1 MITNLKRLRELIQRL
16 AVSVAELM
24 VSMPFLR
31 LRSGQTS
38 DEHKQPGNKEEASDS
53 LTHALSEVEGDV
65 TLKLAPSRSP
75 ERSEGVSEGTALVPM
90 TPKDDELEGKRGT
103 DEAIVD
109 IPGELAILP
118 LRGVVVY
125 PLTALPLTVGRPR
138 SVRLIDDAVLGRR
151 LIGLV
156 AAKDPEVEDPGPD
169 DVYMVGTAAL
179 VHRLRK
185 APDGTVVLLVQG
197 LERIKI
203 RHFTQTEPYLRAKVE
218 IAPDSVEDSLEVE
231 ALMRNII
238 ELFRRLVALVP
249 HIPDELV
256 MLALNVDEPR
266 QLVYAIATYMRMDLT
281 DAQEV
286 LEIDE
291 IKEKLRKLMLTL
303 SRELEVLELGKKIQT
318 EAQTEMTKVQREY
331 FLREQ
336 LKAIKKELG
345 EEDEQ
350 TMETEELR
358 QKIEAAGM
366 PEEAEKEAKRELDRL
381 SKLPN
386 AAAEYSVIRTYLD
399 WLVTL
404 PWSKST
410 EDNLD
415 IARAR
420 QVLDEDHYD
429 LQDIKERILEYLA
442 VRKLRLERKE
452 EEEEPSDY
460 IRMEREGVILCFVGP
475 PGTGKTSLGQSIAR
489 ALGRKFVRQSL
500 GGVRDEAEI
509 RGHRRT
515 YIGALPGRIIQ
526 ALRRVESR
534 NPVFMLDEID
544 KVGQDWR
551 GDPSSAL
558 LEVLDPEQ
566 NRDFRDHYLDV
577 PFDLSQVMFITTGN
591 ILDTIPPALRDRM
604 EILKLSGYTEEEKIK
619 IAQQYLIPRQIRENS
634 LLPEE
639 IEFSSGAIRKIIRD
653 YTREAGVRNL
663 ERELGSICRKVAT
676 KVAEA
681 SGAEEQRSGGAAKR
695 GGCEKT
701 LISEE
706 KVSEYLGRPKY
717 FFEAAERTEIPGV
730 ATGVSWT
737 PTGGDIV
744 FVEATKMPGKKGFTL
759 TGQLG
764 DIMKESAQ
772 AALSYVRS
780 KAKELGIAENFFEEN
795 DIHIHVPTGAVPKD
809 GPSAGVTMATALV
822 SLLLNKPVRSDVSM
836 TGEITLRGQVLPV
849 GGIKEKVLAA
859 HRVGLKTL
867 ILPKRNEPDLDD
879 VPEDVRKE
887 VKFILAD
894 QVDQVIAAALADS
907 QEKPGTSQGEER
919 SANAH
924 QTEG

>member
-1 MITNLKRLRELIQRL
+1 
-16 AVSVAELM
+16 
-24 VSMPFLR
+24 MP
-31 LRSGQTS
+31 SS
-38 DEHKQPGNKEEASDS
+38 EKNKQLFDNATEKEGGFSTED
-53 LTHALSEVEGDV
+53 TR
-65 TLKLAPSRSP
+65 P
-75 ERSEGVSEGTALVPM
+75 TALVPS
-90 TPKDDELEGKRGT
+90 TQLETERDSKRSS
-103 DEAIVD
+103 EESLAD
-109 IPGELAILP
+109 IPTELAILP

-125 PLTALPLTVGRPR
+125 PLTALPITVGRPR
-138 SVRLIDDAVLGRR
+138 SVRLVDDAVLSQR

-156 AAKDPEVEDPGPD
+156 AAKDPEAEDPGPD

-185 APDGTVVLLVQG
+185 APDGTVILLVQG

-203 RHFTQTEPYLRAKVE
+203 REFTQFEPYLKAKVKV
-218 IAPDSVEDSLEVE
+218 APDLVEESVEVE
-231 ALMRNII
+231 ALMRNIV

-266 QLVYAIATYMRMDLT
+266 QLVYAIATYMRMDLA

-286 LEIDE
+286 LEIDAVR
-291 IKEKLRKLMLTL
+291 EKLRKLTVTL
-303 SRELEVLELGKKIQT
+303 NRELEVLELGKKIQT

-336 LKAIKKELG
+336 LKAIKRELG

-350 TMETEELR
+350 TMEIEELR

-381 SKLPN
+381 SKLPS

-399 WLVTL
+399 WLVNL
-404 PWSKST
+404 PWNKST

-429 LQDIKERILEYLA
+429 LEDIKERILEYLA

-452 EEEEPSDY
+452 EEEEEPADY
-460 IRMEREGVILCFVGP
+460 IRMEREGVILCFIGP
-475 PGTGKTSLGQSIAR
+475 PGTGKTSLGRSIAR

-526 ALRRVESR
+526 ALRRVESK
-534 NPVFMLDEID
+534 NPIFMLDEID

-566 NRDFRDHYLDV
+566 NRDFRDHYLDL

-591 ILDTIPPALRDRM
+591 VLDTIPPPLRDRM
-604 EILKLSGYTEEEKIK
+604 EILRLSGYTEEEKIK

-634 LLPEE
+634 LRPEE
-639 IEFSSGAIRKIIRD
+639 IEFSDGTIRKIIRD

-681 SGAEEQRSGGAAKR
+681 SESVPPSAPPNR
-695 GGCEKT
+695 GGWGGISERT
-701 LISEE
+701 LITEE
-706 KVSEYLGRPKY
+706 KVAEFLGKPRY

-730 ATGVSWT
+730 ATGVAWT

-780 KAKELGIAENFFEEN
+780 KAKELGIAEGFFEEN
-795 DIHIHVPTGAVPKD
+795 DIHIHVPTGAMPKD
-809 GPSAGVTMATALV
+809 GPSAGVTMATALA
-822 SLLLNKPVRSDVSM
+822 SLLLNKPVRSDVGM

-859 HRVGLKTL
+859 HRVGLKTV

-879 VPEDVRKE
+879 VPEDVRE
-887 VKFILAD
+887 EMKFVLAD
-894 QVDQVIAAALADS
+894 QVGQVIDAALADQS
-907 QEKPGTSQGEER
+907 SVTSDQ
-919 SANAH
+919 
-924 QTEG
+924 